1 QLKFGV
7 AGRTQM
13 ACPEEIMKQ
22 EDQFLSALEK
32 TRTFEIN
39 AEGKLQIKY
48 KINQGSGVM
57 IFTPNQPE

>member
-1 QLKFGV
+1 
-7 AGRTQM
+7 M

-39 AEGKLQIKY
+39 AEGKLQINY
-48 KINQGSGVM
+48 KTNQGSGVM